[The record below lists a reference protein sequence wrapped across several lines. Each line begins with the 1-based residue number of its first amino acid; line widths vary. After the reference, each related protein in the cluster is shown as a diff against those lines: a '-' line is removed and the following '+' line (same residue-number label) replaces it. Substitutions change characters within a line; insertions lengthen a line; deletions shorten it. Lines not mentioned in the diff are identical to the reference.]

1 MARGVN
7 NIRSLG
13 ERRSTDS
20 LGSPLQPRTE
30 LTKELGCKKIRAKDR
45 AGLLASQKY
54 QTF

>member
-20 LGSPLQPRTE
+20 LGSPLQP
-30 LTKELGCKKIRAKDR
+30 KELGCKKIRAKDR